1 MVASRKIGGVVYP
14 DGAVDD
20 TPYVE
25 PASTQDPM
33 KVDAPRPYSQ
43 SLHNH
48 QGLQTYQNNA
58 VTTTS
63 APIAHQTAISAY
75 AYIIADPGNSDYVKV
90 GAQGSEYIRLNAGD
104 SMPVFDVSPS
114 MVWCIANS
122 STQTVQ
128 FVGFGR
134 YR

>member
-14 DGAVDD
+14 DGVVEES
-20 TPYVE
+20 PYVE
-25 PASTQDPM
+25 PASRQDPSR
-33 KVDAPRPYSQ
+33 VDAPRPFSQ

-48 QGLQTYQNNA
+48 QGLQTYQNVN

-63 APIAHQTAISAY
+63 SQLARQTAVSAY